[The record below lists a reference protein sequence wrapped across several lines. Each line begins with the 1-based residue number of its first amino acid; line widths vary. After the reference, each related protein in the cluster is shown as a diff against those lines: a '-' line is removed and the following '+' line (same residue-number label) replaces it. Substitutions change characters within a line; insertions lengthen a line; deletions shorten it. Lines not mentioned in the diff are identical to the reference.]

1 MAEVAGTETFTLS
14 AAAAD
19 ELAARLLG
27 DLRTKLGGLHIA
39 HARRVAAAVGGDDLA
54 VALGLLHD
62 VVEKAGTTLDEL
74 LVMVGD
80 ERLVALVDMLTRRD
94 DESDEEYLSRCV
106 ADPIALV
113 VKRADLRDKLTAP
126 DSQVD
131 YPTVLELQ
139 GQARERLALLDRL
152 APDGPRPRAVR
163 PAGRTIR
170 PDKVPRDQPRAQN
183 IDLLVAHRS
192 DAVEVWNRAHIV
204 DPRTQVDEVMNLVTS
219 GRMTVEEFERQ
230 RRLIADG

>member
-14 AAAAD
+14 PAAAD

-54 VALGLLHD
+54 VAVGLLHD

-74 LVMVGD
+74 LDLVGD

-94 DESDEEYLSRCV
+94 QENEEEYLSRCLV
-106 ADPIALV
+106 DPIALV
-113 VKRADLRDKLTAP
+113 VKRADLTDKLTAP
-126 DSQVD
+126 DSEVD
-131 YPTVLELQ
+131 HRTVLELRR
-139 GQARERLALLDRL
+139 QARERLALLDLL
-152 APDGPRPRAVR
+152 AHAGPASAVM

-170 PDKVPRDQPRAQN
+170 PDEVPMDQPRAQN

-192 DAVEVWNRAHIV
+192 DAVEVWNRAHII
-204 DPRTQVDEVMNLVTS
+204 DPRTQVDEVISLVTS
-219 GRMTVEEFERQ
+219 GRMTVEEFDRQ

>member
-1 MAEVAGTETFTLS
+1 MAEVAGIETCTLS
-14 AAAAD
+14 PAAAD

-54 VALGLLHD
+54 VAVGLLHD
-62 VVEKAGTTLDEL
+62 VVEKAGITLDEL
-74 LVMVGD
+74 LDLVGD

-94 DESDEEYLSRCV
+94 HETDEEYLSRCL
-106 ADPIALV
+106 ADPIALI
-113 VKRADLRDKLTAP
+113 VKRADLTDKLTAQ
-126 DSQVD
+126 DSEVD
-131 YPTVLELQ
+131 HPTVLE
-139 GQARERLALLDRL
+139 
-152 APDGPRPRAVR
+152 PSAVM

-170 PDKVPRDQPRAQN
+170 SDEVPMDQPRAQN

-204 DPRTQVDEVMNLVTS
+204 DPRTQVDEVISLVTS
-219 GRMTVEEFERQ
+219 GRMTVEEFDRQ
-230 RRLIADG
+230 RRLIAEG